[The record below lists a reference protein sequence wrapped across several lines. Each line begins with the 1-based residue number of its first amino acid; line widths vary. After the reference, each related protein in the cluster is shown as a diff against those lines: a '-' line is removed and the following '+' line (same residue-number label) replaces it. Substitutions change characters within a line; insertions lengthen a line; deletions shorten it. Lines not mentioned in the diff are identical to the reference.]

1 MRFFFDIFF
10 SFLMNN
16 IIILYIIGSSML
28 RDEDFLIYIQNSA
41 LPKTVDSALLIQGS
55 DLDPNNV
62 KSQVNVP
69 AEFYRFEGSRIL
81 LSGKYLTSFC

>member
-28 RDEDFLIYIQNSA
+28 RDEDFLIYIQNS
-41 LPKTVDSALLIQGS
+41 PVALLMS
-55 DLDPNNV
+55 CVFFL
-62 KSQVNVP
+62 
-69 AEFYRFEGSRIL
+69 F
-81 LSGKYLTSFC
+81 FCGISIKTNIKAIASIDKA